1 MVLSLP
7 DHNAGTYSYMFTIVM
22 TPYRTIMIL
31 LLNIQKSCQS
41 WNTENWSVFTCWHV
55 YFNYG
60 TTL

>member
-31 LLNIQKSCQS
+31 LLNIQKSC
-41 WNTENWSVFTCWHV
+41 
-55 YFNYG
+55 
-60 TTL
+60 